1 MKNIYFLFLLLCIIH
16 CTPKEQPVI
25 TQFPG
30 KPEVPAS
37 LQHTHAEILAQL
49 HQFTLI
55 KDKSNPVAL
64 KLEELMLHHFKEEE
78 DYIFPALGLLPLLAN
93 GQLPKETKNVQLLTE
108 KAKSMMDH
116 MSAEHQLITAYIGEL
131 KQASAA
137 ENLPAIIE
145 FEKAV
150 SQHAKSEEEVYFPAA
165 IMVGEYL
172 KLKTAQ
178 KP

>member
-1 MKNIYFLFLLLCIIH
+1 
-16 CTPKEQPVI
+16 
-25 TQFPG
+25 
-30 KPEVPAS
+30 
-37 LQHTHAEILAQL
+37 
-49 HQFTLI
+49 
-55 KDKSNPVAL
+55 
-64 KLEELMLHHFKEEE
+64 MLHHFKEEE

>member
-1 MKNIYFLFLLLCIIH
+1 MFLAISH
-16 CTPKEQPVI
+16 CTPKEQPSL

-30 KPEVPAS
+30 KPEAPSS

-55 KDKSNPVAL
+55 KDKSTPIAL
-64 KLEELMLHHFKEEE
+64 KLEELILHHFQEEE
-78 DYIFPALGLLPLLAN
+78 DYILPPLGLLPLLAS
-93 GQLPKETKNVQLLTE
+93 GQLPKENKNVQLLAE

-131 KQASAA
+131 KEASAA
-137 ENLPAIIE
+137 ENLPAIID

-172 KLKTAQ
+172 KLKSVQ